1 MAKTTKKPDPQTQE
15 DLDYLSNILARG
27 VSGLVEIA
35 LTDGLK
41 MNELSRRLTQ
51 NKANDELVAR
61 LWTQFWLVNPRAS
74 EIIEATALISPKLGG
89 LLERLRMKAKQV
101 PPEDVQVKDEE
112 PPVKDAE
119 PC

>member
-15 DLDYLSNILARG
+15 DLDYLSTILAKG

-41 MNELSRRLTQ
+41 MNASLRRLTR
-51 NKANDELVAR
+51 NKANDELLAR
-61 LWTQFWLVNPRAS
+61 LWTKFWLVNPRATN
-74 EIIEATALISPKLGG
+74 IIETVALMSPKFGEM
-89 LLERLRMKAKQV
+89 LERLRMKAKAV
-101 PPEDVQVKDEE
+101 PPEDVQVKDEPE
-112 PPVKDAE
+112 VKDAE